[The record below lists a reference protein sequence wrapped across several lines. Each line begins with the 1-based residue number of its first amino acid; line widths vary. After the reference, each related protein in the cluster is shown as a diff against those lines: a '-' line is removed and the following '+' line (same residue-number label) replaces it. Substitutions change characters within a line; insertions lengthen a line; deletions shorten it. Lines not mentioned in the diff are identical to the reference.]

1 MALRLEGDRSILMIY
16 ATHLQ
21 AGVAASNIVSHCG
34 ACIISRHLRDIL
46 VTEYGVNDLRSQAGF
61 LAEAKVADKECYV
74 SLIL

>member
-1 MALRLEGDRSILMIY
+1 MIY

-34 ACIISRHLRDIL
+34 ACNISLHLRDIL

-61 LAEAKVADKECYV
+61 LVEAKVADKECYV
-74 SLIL
+74 SLIF